1 MNHCEMI
8 WSTAGTNRVCG
19 RCLSL
24 KDSVV
29 GRTDESGVQLPPLHP
44 RCRCTIHYREL
55 TSGAPSIGGANKPFT
70 PEQVKAIRDAEEKA
84 FRSKTGADFGFARMK
99 TPPDWSRE
107 ISYANGDGKGFGRM
121 MNCQRCVVAHE
132 ARMRGYD
139 VTARLSWGDDD
150 PMRRVESLLKVFDSP
165 EVYRCKGKTIAEIE
179 RFIADKMTAWGV
191 NSRAFVWFEWD
202 KTKVFLDDGHVI
214 VTQLNENGFV
224 NFGDPQT
231 RQIGAIRCLNA
242 AKFGSIVIMRV
253 DGLNFTDLV
262 KRCCVNRGERHGHFG
277 RSNAYR

>member
-29 GRTDESGVQLPPLHP
+29 GHTDEVGVQIPPLHP
-44 RCRCTIHYREL
+44 RCRCTIHYRETATRL
-55 TSGAPSIGGANKPFT
+55 PVVPSIGGANKPFA
-70 PEQVKAIRDAEEKA
+70 PEQVKAIRDAEDKA
-84 FRSKTGADFGFARMK
+84 FRSKTGADFGFTRMK

-139 VTARLSWGDDD
+139 VVARLS
-150 PMRRVESLLKVFDSP
+150 
-165 EVYRCKGKTIAEIE
+165 
-179 RFIADKMTAWGV
+179 
-191 NSRAFVWFEWD
+191 
-202 KTKVFLDDGHVI
+202 
-214 VTQLNENGFV
+214 
-224 NFGDPQT
+224 
-231 RQIGAIRCLNA
+231 
-242 AKFGSIVIMRV
+242 
-253 DGLNFTDLV
+253 
-262 KRCCVNRGERHGHFG
+262 
-277 RSNAYR
+277 